1 MDLSKEF
8 ENSSYSVNMRKLA
21 RKSRLG
27 FGYQDIKHITIQ
39 DILIMNKHKELI
51 KIYYGLDKIT
61 FMDDILEEL
70 GITEK
75 LRIDKPG
82 KIRDIGKRYELINK
96 AMVSVKARKKEE
108 VAAFREM
115 AKEMREELKAEQKEQ
130 KKSNKK

>member
-39 DILIMNKHKELI
+39 DILIMNKHKQLI
-51 KIYYGLDKIT
+51 NIYFGLDKIT
-61 FMDDILEEL
+61 FMDDILDEL
-70 GITEK
+70 GIDEK
-75 LRIDKPG
+75 MRIEKPG
-82 KIRDIGKRYELINK
+82 KIRDLEKREKLIK
-96 AMVSVKARKKEE
+96 QALVTVKARKKEE

-115 AKEMREELKAEQKEQ
+115 AKQMREEMEKE
-130 KKSNKK
+130 KKED

>member
-1 MDLSKEF
+1 MDILEF

-27 FGYQDIKHITIQ
+27 FGYQDIKNITIQ

-61 FMDDILEEL
+61 FMDDILDEL
-70 GITEK
+70 GIAEDM
-75 LRIDKPG
+75 RIEKPG
-82 KIRDIGKRYELINK
+82 KIRDYPERDVMVRK
-96 AMVSVKARKKEE
+96 ALTTVKERKKEE

-115 AKEMREELKAEQKEQ
+115 AKEMRAELKAEEKA
-130 KKSNKK
+130 KKDK

>member
-51 KIYYGLDKIT
+51 KIYFGLDKIT
-61 FMDDILEEL
+61 FMDDILDEL
-70 GITEK
+70 GINEK
-75 LRIDKPG
+75 MRIEKPG
-82 KIRDIGKRYELINK
+82 KIRDLEKRSVLVKK
-96 AMVSVKARKKEE
+96 ALAVVKERKKEE

-115 AKEMREELKAEQKEQ
+115 AKEMRDELKKE
-130 KKSNKK
+130 NKK

>member
-1 MDLSKEF
+1 MDILEF

-27 FGYQDIKHITIQ
+27 FGYQDIKNITIQ

-70 GITEK
+70 GIAEDM
-75 LRIDKPG
+75 RIEKPG
-82 KIRDIGKRYELINK
+82 KIRDYPERDVMVKK
-96 AMVSVKARKKEE
+96 ALVTVKARKKEE

-115 AKEMREELKAEQKEQ
+115 AKEMRAELKAEEKAKKE
-130 KKSNKK
+130 K

>member
-51 KIYYGLDKIT
+51 KIYFGLDKIT
-61 FMDDILEEL
+61 FMDDILEEC
-70 GITEK
+70 GISEDM
-75 LRIDKPG
+75 RIEKPG
-82 KIRDIGKRYELINK
+82 KIRDLEKRSVLVKK
-96 AMVSVKARKKEE
+96 AMETVKARKKEE

-115 AKEMREELKAEQKEQ
+115 AKEMREELKNE
-130 KKSNKK
+130 KKK

>member
-1 MDLSKEF
+1 MDILKF

-70 GITEK
+70 GIAEDM
-75 LRIDKPG
+75 RIEKPG
-82 KIRDIGKRYELINK
+82 KIRDYPKRDVMVKK
-96 AMVSVKARKKEE
+96 AMVTVKSRKKEE

-115 AKEMREELKAEQKEQ
+115 AKEMRAEIKAELEED
-130 KKSNKK
+130 KKKK

>member
-70 GITEK
+70 GINEK
-75 LRIDKPG
+75 LRIEKPG
-82 KIRDIGKRYELINK
+82 KIRDLAKRYELINK
-96 AMVSVKARKKEE
+96 AMVTVKARKKEE

-115 AKEMREELKAEQKEQ
+115 AKEMREELKAEQK
-130 KKSNKK
+130 KKE